1 MRSRRRR
8 ARAAALAG
16 LSGAVVLAS
25 AGIAGRANAASLTL
39 LTKTNWEALAPKGK
53 EADAIYGDF
62 VLRNDRVTAV
72 VAFPGPRRHAN
83 FATLGVGGALID
95 LEARDAPSDQLTAFY
110 PGGGGCTFEF
120 AWASAGASAAA
131 LGQRRGL
138 DAARGGGLAG
148 GAVSLAFVAH
158 PEGHA
163 PEVTV
168 VYTLGDGEPYVEVAT
183 TFTNFDDQPIEVA
196 PVDRVRVDTNVDPA
210 AIDRAADG
218 ESGLYWVYDRWFGQ
232 AYGVVPDGAM
242 WVARDTASWRTPT
255 VLSYGAKV
263 GDKRRVA
270 KGEPLR
276 IRRRVIAGRD
286 LFAVRETANVLAKIP
301 QRRVRLAVV
310 EATGAPGAGA
320 GRQVPT
326 ADADVEIQIR
336 DQLYGLGRTD
346 AHGVLSFTLPGD
358 EDAVA
363 IASATGQ
370 RERRILLAGEATR
383 FQVALEAP
391 GWVEIDV
398 REGGVPVPC
407 KVQIFGRA
415 GTRDPSFGPDHLES
429 WLGNLVYAVGGG
441 ERHKLGP
448 GRYDAIVSHGPE
460 YDAVFTSFEVTPGAV
475 TTLRAELK
483 RSVDTTGWIS
493 ADFHNHS
500 TESGDN
506 ITSQRGR
513 VRALLAEHLEFAPCT
528 EHNRISSYLPHLQA
542 LKAGARMATAS
553 GIELTGS
560 SLTINHQNAFPL
572 VMRPHLQDNGG
583 PEPSADMDLQIE
595 RLALWDDGSDKL
607 VQENHPSLAELF
619 FDVDRD
625 EYVDPGHRLAVGLID
640 VVEIHPP
647 EAIFWAPFSDEY
659 PPWVVAGAPY
669 ENRVLSWLQI
679 LNRGRRLPAVVN
691 TDAHGNFH
699 ETGLVRNFVHSP
711 TDDPARV
718 KTLDVVHEAEKGH
731 VVVSNG
737 PFLEVTL
744 KAPGDAGA
752 GALPGDEIK
761 LPGGKGVLHVR
772 VQTANWLD
780 VDRVRVVVNGRF
792 DRTLD
797 LSRGKQPEAFGAG
810 PVKFE
815 RDLPLALKADAHVI
829 VAVIGEHGHLGPVAG
844 PDHAA
849 DRPVA
854 FSNPIFVDVDGD
866 GWKPSGDLLGQPL
879 LPPKKR
885 VRPGRP

>member
-1 MRSRRRR
+1 VL
-8 ARAAALAG
+8 AAAVLGRAAPAA
-16 LSGAVVLAS
+16 
-25 AGIAGRANAASLTL
+25 AASLTV
-39 LTKTNWEALAPKGK
+39 LTKTNWDALAPKGK

-72 VAFPGPRRHAN
+72 VAFPGPKRHAN
-83 FATLGVGGALID
+83 FTALGVGGALID

-110 PGGGGCTFEF
+110 PGGGGWTFEF

-131 LGQRRGL
+131 LGPPRPL
-138 DAARGGGLAG
+138 DAVRRGGLAG
-148 GAVSLAFVAH
+148 GAVSLAFVAR
-158 PEGHA
+158 PEGRA

-168 VYTLGDGEPYVEVAT
+168 VYTLGDGEPYVEVTT
-183 TFTNFDDQPIEVA
+183 TFTNLDDRPIEVE
-196 PVDRVRVDTNVDPA
+196 PVDRLRIDTNVDPA
-210 AIDRAADG
+210 AIDHAADG
-218 ESGLYWVYDRWFGQ
+218 ASGLYWAYDRWFGQ
-232 AYGVVPDGAM
+232 AYGVVPEGAM
-242 WVARDTASWRTPT
+242 WVARDTASWRNPAM
-255 VLSYGAKV
+255 LSYGVRV
-263 GDKRRVA
+263 GDKRTVT

-276 IRRRVIAGRD
+276 LRRKVIVGRD
-286 LFAVRETANVLAKIP
+286 LLAVRGTANQLAKIP
-301 QRRVRLAVV
+301 QRRARLSVV
-310 EATGAPGAGA
+310 EAAAG

-326 ADADVEIQIR
+326 ADADVEVLIR
-336 DQLYGLGRTD
+336 DQRYGLGRTD
-346 AHGVLSFTLPGD
+346 EHGIETFTLPGD

-363 IASATGQ
+363 IVSATGQ
-370 RERRILLAGEATR
+370 RERRILLAGEASR

-398 REGGVPVPC
+398 REGGQPVPC

-429 WLGNLVYAVGGG
+429 WLRNLVYAVGAGD
-441 ERHKLGP
+441 RHKLEP

-460 YDAVFTSFEVTPGAV
+460 YDAVFTSFEVAPGAV

-483 RSVDTTGWIS
+483 RTVDTTGWIS

-506 ITSQRGR
+506 VTSQRGR
-513 VRALLAEHLEFAPCT
+513 VRALLAEQLEFAPCT
-528 EHNRISSYLPHLQA
+528 EHNRISSYAPHLQA
-542 LKAGARMATAS
+542 LKAVGRMATAS
-553 GIELTGS
+553 GIELTGGS
-560 SLTINHQNAFPL
+560 QTINHQNAFPM
-572 VMRPHLQDNGG
+572 VMRPHTQDNGG
-583 PEPSADMDLQIE
+583 PEPSAEMDLQIE

-607 VQENHPSLAELF
+607 VQENHPTLSELF

-625 EYVDPGHRLAVGLID
+625 DQVDPGHRLGIGFID
-640 VVEIHPP
+640 VVEVHPP
-647 EAIFWAPFSDEY
+647 EAIFWTPFSDEY
-659 PPWVVAGAPY
+659 PPWVAAGAPY
-669 ENRVLSWLQI
+669 DNRVLTWLQI

-699 ETGLVRNFVHSP
+699 ETGQLRNFVRSP
-711 TDDPARV
+711 TDDPARI

-744 KAPGDAGA
+744 KAPGDAGPA
-752 GALPGDEIK
+752 ALPGDVIK

-772 VQTANWLD
+772 VQTPNWFD
-780 VDRVRVVVNGRF
+780 VDRVRLVVNGRP

-797 LSRGKQPEAFGAG
+797 FSRGKHAEMFGAG

-815 RDLPLALKADAHVI
+815 RDIPLALKADAHVI
-829 VAVIGEHGHLGPVAG
+829 VAVIGEHGRLGPVAG

-849 DRPVA
+849 ERPVA

-866 GWKPSGDLLGQPL
+866 GWKANGDVLDQPL